1 MHVQVRSSTS
11 KGGFAADDPDRIAV
25 SNAYVPGA
33 LAEMLG
39 ILADAGFNLRAA
51 GGPRIELGGEF
62 AFWVDPRQ
70 GDTDEHAAA
79 DAAVTAL
86 QEAGYDA
93 WSEEV
98 VSVVVADER
107 GALRRRLD
115 ELQQSGILV
124 EEILVGTPGKDTN
137 GGIPVQIRTAT
148 LG

>member
-11 KGGFAADDPDRIAV
+11 KSGFAAEDPDRIAV
-25 SNAYVPGA
+25 SNAYAPGA

-39 ILADAGFNLRAA
+39 VLADAGFNLRAA

-62 AFWVDPRQ
+62 AFWVDPRE
-70 GDTDEHAAA
+70 GDGDEHAAA
-79 DAAVTAL
+79 EAAVEAL
-86 QEAGYDA
+86 REAGYDA

-98 VSVVVADER
+98 VSVIVKDER

-115 ELQQSGILV
+115 EMQKSGILV
-124 EEILVGTPGKDTN
+124 EEILVGTPGKDTD
-137 GGIPVQIRTAT
+137 GGIPIQLRTAR